1 MADVSSTST
10 PPAEPTGSHR
20 LILGCGYVGQAA
32 AAAWRRQGH
41 RVSATTTRPER
52 LAELAALVD
61 EARLFTAGGKHH
73 RLPSLDDTDGLLI
86 SVAPG
91 GTRQQPPEEYRRT
104 FIGTLRAVE
113 EAVRRRRADRPLAIV
128 LLSSCSVY
136 GDRGGRLT
144 DETVPVDRSQPHRAV
159 LAESEDRARAL
170 ASASVQVCILRL
182 GGIHGPGR
190 DVAERLRQAAGR
202 SIPRDGSAIAAWTH
216 RDDVVRGA
224 GFALDHALA
233 GTFNLVDDQPL
244 SGQELSDRL
253 CADAGLPPVLWEA
266 GSATGKQLHARI
278 SNARLKRRGFVLR
291 HPSLLAHALP
301 DQLPVSA

>member
-1 MADVSSTST
+1 MGT
-10 PPAEPTGSHR
+10 PPADPSGTHR
-20 LILGCGYVGQAA
+20 LILGCGYVGLATA
-32 AAAWRRQGH
+32 EAWRRQGH

-52 LAELAALVD
+52 LAELAAHVD
-61 EARLFTAGGKHH
+61 EARLFSAGGEHD
-73 RLPSLDDTDGLLI
+73 RLAGLDTIDGLLI

-91 GTRQQPPEEYRRT
+91 GTRQQPPDEYRRT
-104 FIGTLRAVE
+104 FVGTMAAVE
-113 EAVRRRRADRPLAIV
+113 AAVRRRRAERPLAIV

-144 DETVPVDRSQPHRAV
+144 DESVPPDRTQPHRAV
-159 LAESEDRARAL
+159 LAEAEDRARAL
-170 ASASVQVCILRL
+170 ASASLQVCILRL

-224 GFALDHALA
+224 SFALDHSLS

-244 SGQELSDRL
+244 SGRELSDRL
-253 CADAGLPPVLWEA
+253 CGEAGLPPVRWEP
-266 GSATGKQLHARI
+266 GPSPGRGLDARV
-278 SNARLKRRGFVLR
+278 SNARLKGRGFVLR
-291 HPSLLAHALP
+291 HPSLLESARRDPLP
-301 DQLPVSA
+301 LSA